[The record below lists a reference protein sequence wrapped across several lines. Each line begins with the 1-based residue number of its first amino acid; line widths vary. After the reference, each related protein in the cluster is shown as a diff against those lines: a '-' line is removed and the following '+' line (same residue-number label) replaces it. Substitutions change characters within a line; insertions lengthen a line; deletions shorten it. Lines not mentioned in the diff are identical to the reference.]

1 VKIVFLEAMTLGKD
15 MDLSPLKQFGDLVV
29 YENNKPEQ
37 TIERIKDAQ
46 IIIVNKTPIG
56 EKEMAAARN
65 LKLICVAATGYN
77 NIDIQAS
84 LRYNVV
90 VTNVKGYSTESVA
103 QHFFAYLLSVM
114 NSIIPYQ
121 QDISHGK
128 WQQSPIFTML
138 THPVEEL
145 KGKTL
150 GIIGYG
156 SIGRRVAQ
164 IANCFGMNVLVA
176 KRPGV
181 NYQDNFRVSME
192 QLLKL
197 SDVVTIHTPL
207 TPDTKNLITSRE
219 LSLMKSSAILIN
231 TARGGIVNERDLYY
245 ALKEGKIGF
254 AIVDVLEKE
263 PPKDGHPFFELDN
276 ILLTPHIAWTSRQ
289 ARESL
294 LEGIVSNIQMFL
306 DGKIEQI
313 RLTK

>member
-1 VKIVFLEAMTLGKD
+1 

-56 EKEMAAARN
+56 EKEMAAAQN

-128 WQQSPIFTML
+128 WQQSPIL
-138 THPVEEL
+138 L
-145 KGKTL
+145 CL
-150 GIIGYG
+150 LI
-156 SIGRRVAQ
+156 
-164 IANCFGMNVLVA
+164 
-176 KRPGV
+176 
-181 NYQDNFRVSME
+181 
-192 QLLKL
+192 LLK
-197 SDVVTIHTPL
+197 S
-207 TPDTKNLITSRE
+207 
-219 LSLMKSSAILIN
+219 
-231 TARGGIVNERDLYY
+231 
-245 ALKEGKIGF
+245 
-254 AIVDVLEKE
+254 
-263 PPKDGHPFFELDN
+263 
-276 ILLTPHIAWTSRQ
+276 
-289 ARESL
+289 
-294 LEGIVSNIQMFL
+294 
-306 DGKIEQI
+306 
-313 RLTK
+313 